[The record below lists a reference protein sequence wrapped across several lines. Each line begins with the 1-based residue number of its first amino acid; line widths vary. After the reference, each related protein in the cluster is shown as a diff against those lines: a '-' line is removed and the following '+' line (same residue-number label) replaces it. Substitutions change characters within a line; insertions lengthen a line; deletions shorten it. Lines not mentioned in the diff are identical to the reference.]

1 MNPEFWRKK
10 RVFLTGHTGFK
21 GSWLSMWLQSLHAQV
36 IGYALAPPTQ
46 PNLFDLACLSK
57 GMESIQGD
65 ILNLESLGRAI
76 REHQPE
82 IVFHLAAQSLV
93 RRSYEDPIG
102 TYATNLLGT
111 VHLLQAVRDIPSVR
125 AIIIVTTDKC
135 YENRG
140 DQRAYRETDRLGGA
154 DPYSDSKAAAELA
167 TAAFRKCFFS
177 NQRHEPSV
185 GLASARAGNVIGGG
199 DWGIDRLIP
208 DLVRAVIEN
217 NTLLVRNPLAVRPWQ
232 HVLEPLSGY
241 LLLAEHLWQRPE
253 EFSESWNFGPDEQGT
268 VSVATILDSVRE
280 IWGAEMRW
288 RVDDISHPE
297 EARYLR
303 LDCTKARTKLG
314 WKPLWNLHSAL
325 EATVQWYKAYQ
336 TRQELREMAESQIL
350 SYQTARSLAEMPRK

>member
-1 MNPEFWRKK
+1 
-10 RVFLTGHTGFK
+10 
-21 GSWLSMWLQSLHAQV
+21 
-36 IGYALAPPTQ
+36 
-46 PNLFDLACLSK
+46 
-57 GMESIQGD
+57 
-65 ILNLESLGRAI
+65 
-76 REHQPE
+76 
-82 IVFHLAAQSLV
+82 
-93 RRSYEDPIG
+93 
-102 TYATNLLGT
+102 
-111 VHLLQAVRDIPSVR
+111 
-125 AIIIVTTDKC
+125 
-135 YENRG
+135 
-140 DQRAYRETDRLGGA
+140 
-154 DPYSDSKAAAELA
+154 
-167 TAAFRKCFFS
+167 
-177 NQRHEPSV
+177 
-185 GLASARAGNVIGGG
+185 VIGGG

-350 SYQTARSLAEMPRK
+350 SYQTPGSERTRMPFLRGSSPTDLCGFRNVAALELLSPARATQTNGAVLPTSCSRMQPVLSCAA